1 MPILLSLVFFTP
13 ICVFLFRER
22 IIAFACSYL
31 LSLLLFVFKGFRSGG
46 RHQSATPFMT
56 PVNRLQSML
65 GIDPDSTDT
74 RGRPQTDL
82 RTLAKQ
88 MRNRVSQTT
97 SHLINRFSRR
107 PGSVLLVDRVTGP
120 QTARDALTTGQIPL
134 VDVVVPQREMRAML
148 QSLPSL
154 LTAVAQTSTA
164 PARIAVRQMSIGG
177 VPMTLMRPSNES
189 FSTSLTSSTSSTS
202 STSPS
207 TSPAFRTIESLLSS
221 LGLNTSDLTTEGGP
235 LTTSGVLTTSRRTTE
250 GGPLTTSG
258 DLTSSRR
265 TTEGGPL
272 TTSGVLTTSRRT
284 TEGGPLTTP
293 GDLTTSRRTTGT
305 TQNTDG
311 QTLFTT
317 GHLGGTT
324 TGLIENTGG
333 GTTGLT
339 SQTSGRQSSP
349 SGQTTSGFTTSE
361 FSVFLGSSPDQT
373 SGFSIGEGEPVT
385 VHDVTITDPYSMT
398 SSASGTTGTSV
409 TDVTGTGVTGTKTG
423 STTGTSGEFTSFT
436 TGKFLNVTGI
446 FLKYR

>member
-13 ICVFLFRER
+13 ICVFFFRER
-22 IIAFACSYL
+22 IFAFACSYL